1 MLDWAAK
8 LLGLQEKFWNSS
20 KQGGGQITVSN
31 IHLTPSRLSYQTIV
45 NARRYNICLTD
56 FSLLIVY

>member
-20 KQGGGQITVSN
+20 KQGGGQITVSIV
-31 IHLTPSRLSYQTIV
+31 IHLLCPVRDESNQ
-45 NARRYNICLTD
+45 N
-56 FSLLIVY
+56 

>member
-31 IHLTPSRLSYQTIV
+31 NHLTPSRLYIRLSCIQATKTLV
-45 NARRYNICLTD
+45 
-56 FSLLIVY
+56 

>member
-20 KQGGGQITVSN
+20 KQGGGQITVSIRSCN
-31 IHLTPSRLSYQTIV
+31 PSPLNSHRSECEVT
-45 NARRYNICLTD
+45 
-56 FSLLIVY
+56 